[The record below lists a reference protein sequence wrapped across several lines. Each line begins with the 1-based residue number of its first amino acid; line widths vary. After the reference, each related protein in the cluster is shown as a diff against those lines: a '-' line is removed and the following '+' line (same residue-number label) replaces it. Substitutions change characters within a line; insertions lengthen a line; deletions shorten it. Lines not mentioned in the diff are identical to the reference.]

1 MKRSVISK
9 KNVNIEHVA
18 YGLYQLDWMMRYG
31 YDIDDFVLNL
41 QSAWD
46 AAHADEGIY
55 AADMPFQLYEEKLMD
70 RFSFNESW
78 VDFQT
83 FLDNE
88 YKDKDYMLKL
98 FSVLKDSKDVVE
110 IYNGTMAN
118 NREDIG

>member
-1 MKRSVISK
+1 
-9 KNVNIEHVA
+9 
-18 YGLYQLDWMMRYG
+18 MMRYG

-46 AAHADEGIY
+46 AAHTDEGIY
-55 AADMPFQLYEEKLMD
+55 AEDMPFQLYEEKLMD
-70 RFSFNESW
+70 CFSFNESW